1 MDLAL
6 APETLARWQ
15 FGITTV
21 YHFLFVPLTIS
32 LAALTAGL
40 QTAWVRTGKEKY
52 LKATKFW
59 GKLFLINIAMGVV
72 TGIVQ
77 EFQFGMNWSDYS
89 RFVGDVFGA
98 PLAFEAL
105 IAFFFESTFIGL
117 WIFGWDKLPQK
128 IHLACIWMV
137 SIGTI
142 LSAYFILAANSWM
155 QHPVGY
161 RINEAKGRAEL
172 TDFWLVLTQNTALTQ
187 VFHTLAAAFL
197 TGGAFMV
204 GIAAFHLARKR
215 HIPVMKTSLRLGL
228 VTVVIGGMLTAI
240 SGDLLGK
247 VMYEQQPMKMAAA
260 EALWDGEAPAP
271 FSVFAV
277 GDVDEGHNKV
287 AIEIPG
293 LLSFLAKDDFSSYV
307 PGINDVNK
315 AEQEKY
321 GPGDYRPNI
330 PVAYWGFRWMIGFGM
345 TSFALGLAGLW
356 LTRKKFL
363 LPQHL
368 RVGDNEVPPLVLL
381 PTKALGPTLTKWYWR
396 IAVLT
401 LGFPLIA
408 SSWGWIFTE
417 MGRQPWVVY
426 GVLRTEAA
434 VSPGVSQG
442 EILTSMIVFTTL
454 YAILAVVEVKLL
466 TKYVKAGPPELT
478 EADLNPPTK
487 IGGDSRD
494 ADKPMAFSY

>member
-1 MDLAL
+1 MQDVQLAL
-6 APETLARWQ
+6 DTVTVARWQ

-40 QTAWVRTGKEKY
+40 ETAWVRTEKEKY

-89 RFVGDVFGA
+89 RFVGDIFGA

-117 WIFGWDKLPQK
+117 WIFGWDKLPK
-128 IHLACIWMV
+128 RIHLACIWMV

-161 RINEAKGRAEL
+161 TYNKVTGRAEL
-172 TDFWLVLTQNTALTQ
+172 TDFWAVLSQNTTLVV
-187 VFHTLAAAFL
+187 VFHTLTAAFL
-197 TGGAFMV
+197 TGAAFML
-204 GIAAFHLARKR
+204 GISAYHLARKK
-215 HIPVMKTSLRLGL
+215 HVAVMRTSLRLALITAVVAGL
-228 VTVVIGGMLTAI
+228 LTAV
-240 SGDLLGK
+240 SGDRLGK

-271 FSVFAV
+271 FSVFAY
-277 GDVDEGHNKV
+277 GDVEKGHNTV

-293 LLSFLAKDDFSSYV
+293 LLSFLAKDDFTSYV
-307 PGINDVNK
+307 PGITDINK
-315 AEQEKY
+315 LEQAKY

-345 TSFALGLAGLW
+345 TSFAVGLAGLW
-356 LTRKKFL
+356 LTRRRL
-363 LPQHL
+363 WLSPSTA
-368 RVGDNEVPPLVLL
+368 RM
-381 PTKALGPTLTKWYWR
+381 TTSR
-396 IAVLT
+396 
-401 LGFPLIA
+401 
-408 SSWGWIFTE
+408 
-417 MGRQPWVVY
+417 
-426 GVLRTEAA
+426 RT
-434 VSPGVSQG
+434 
-442 EILTSMIVFTTL
+442 
-454 YAILAVVEVKLL
+454 
-466 TKYVKAGPPELT
+466 
-478 EADLNPPTK
+478 
-487 IGGDSRD
+487 
-494 ADKPMAFSY
+494 